1 MSSQSSIEP
10 QVLNYILHYPEN
22 FFNYQD
28 VLKELH
34 FTDPACLR
42 VYKIIF
48 ELFSQNSQMPTEPE
62 ILWHIKQQQDYT
74 DLSVMEQYAV
84 QDQIEEMFAVSPTG
98 ATGDYIANFIAQK
111 ELTSLIDTIED
122 ELENKTYR
130 KSVPFLKTR
139 IEALELLTSSSSTEE
154 VLFPFSAENISK
166 FTDSMDVLA
175 GETLETPFPKYN
187 LRSRG
192 GLFRGDSSIVLG
204 ATNTGKTSFLV
215 SLAVWYALRGTR
227 VAYFAI
233 DSAQNEMWERLYCRA
248 VNKSLGENFTYA
260 DLQKSVA
267 ERIGENYN
275 LILKFFP
282 AATATPQDV
291 FREYDKISYVLNE
304 KTGNPDVDLVIID
317 YGDQLIPKRAYGE
330 KRHELSSIFTDF
342 AGFAQKK
349 NNHVM
354 SATQANRAALS
365 ANITTLEHMSE
376 SYAKSHP
383 AANVYALCQTDA
395 EYHCSPP
402 KLRMAV
408 LKTRRGPKNY
418 IIPLCASYATQT
430 FYEDPDFEGVIPILD
445 STGKG
450 VVGKSK
456 PKEVAAPKQ
465 SLLETKLAEAAKS
478 LKSKP
483 DAAT

>member
-1 MSSQSSIEP
+1 MSSSTNIEP

-28 VLKELH
+28 VLKDLH
-34 FTDPACLR
+34 FTDSACLR
-42 VYKIIF
+42 IYKVIF
-48 ELFSQNSQMPTEPE
+48 ELFSLNSQMPTQAE
-62 ILWHIKQQQDYT
+62 ILWHIQQQQAYL
-74 DLSVMEQYAV
+74 DLSVMEQYAT
-84 QDQIEEMFAVSPTG
+84 QDLLDEMFAAEPTA

-111 ELTSLIDTIED
+111 ELTSIVDTIED
-122 ELENKTYR
+122 ELDNNTYR
-130 KSVPFLKTR
+130 KSVSFLKVR
-139 IEALELLTSSSSTEE
+139 IEALELLTNSSSTEE
-154 VLFPFSAENISK
+154 VLFPFSKDNIGK
-166 FTDSMDVLA
+166 FTESMDVLA
-175 GETLETPFPKYN
+175 GETLETPFLKYN

-215 SLAVWYALRGTR
+215 SLAVWYALRGVR

-260 DLQKSVA
+260 DLQKSVS

-291 FREYDKISYVLNE
+291 FREYEKISYVLNE

-317 YGDQLIPKRAYGE
+317 YGDQLLPKRTYGE
-330 KRHELSSIFTDF
+330 KRHELASIFTDF
-342 AGFAQKK
+342 AGFAQQK
-349 NNHVM
+349 NIHVM

-383 AANVYALCQTDA
+383 AANVFALCQTDS

-408 LKTRRGPKNY
+408 LKTRRGIKNY

-430 FYEDPDFEGVIPILD
+430 FYEDPDFDDVIPILD

-450 VVGKSK
+450 MVGKPK
-456 PKEVAAPKQ
+456 PKEVQAPKQ
-465 SLLETKLAEAAKS
+465 SLLDSKLAEATKS
-478 LKSKP
+478 LKGGGGEV
-483 DAAT
+483 T